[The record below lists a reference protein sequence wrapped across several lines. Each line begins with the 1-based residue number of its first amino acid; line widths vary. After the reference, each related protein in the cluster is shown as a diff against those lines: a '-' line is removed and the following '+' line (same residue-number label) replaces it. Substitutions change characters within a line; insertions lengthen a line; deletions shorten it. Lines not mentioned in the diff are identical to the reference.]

1 MTRHWR
7 RSLSDNG
14 ASGTPTDHHK
24 KNRTYSETCTCKRSV
39 SFMKESCR
47 TLLVC
52 DPQQLRQIAR
62 VRNKLKRLEVRILLR
77 LTEPRSEKAMD
88 HSPAVQARFHPG
100 GQGHLPVRSGQAGA
114 HSGVSGD

>member
-47 TLLVC
+47 TLLVA
-52 DPQQLRQIAR
+52 DPQQVRQSGG
-62 VRNKLKRLEVRILLR
+62 VRNKLRRLEVRALLR
-77 LTEPRSEKAMD
+77 LTEPRSGAPSIARPGKAH
-88 HSPAVQARFHPG
+88 HS
-100 GQGHLPVRSGQAGA
+100 SGRAM
-114 HSGVSGD
+114 

>member
-47 TLLVC
+47 TLLVA
-52 DPQQLRQIAR
+52 DPRSGSRRDQFGLLDQPAEFLLAR
-62 VRNKLKRLEVRILLR
+62 VMMGSVPAEQDGQDLVFQLEPFQMHDPDV
-77 LTEPRSEKAMD
+77 
-88 HSPAVQARFHPG
+88 
-100 GQGHLPVRSGQAGA
+100 LPSAF
-114 HSGVSGD
+114 

>member
-47 TLLVC
+47 TLLVA
-52 DPQQLRQIAR
+52 D
-62 VRNKLKRLEVRILLR
+62 
-77 LTEPRSEKAMD
+77 PRSGAPFALLHFLQPD
-88 HSPAVQARFHPG
+88 VAILHLAAVAFQADGAGRRDLQRGFE
-100 GQGHLPVRSGQAGA
+100 HLAIAGA
-114 HSGVSGD
+114 MR